1 MLREKKKHVLKILY
15 FIKLFFK
22 SKGVNKTFSD
32 QKKKKK
38 EREFIVG
45 WPLQKKMVNVL
56 QSEGK

>member
-32 QKKKKK
+32 QKKKK
-38 EREFIVG
+38 RENLLLVD
-45 WPLQKKMVNVL
+45 LYKKKMVNVL